1 MERNLERTS
10 LLFPGVHDNSW
21 LLCKIFTHVHTNYSG
36 NGSGVRGQ
44 QRCQRRQHLP
54 PPPLSIFINLHI
66 IAWID
71 LLLLWFWRRLSDGS
85 VTGGCVSKIGIS
97 PLPLYLVINIHI
109 TVWID
114 LDGASVATTS
124 SVAALASAS
133 GDGGSFLITILNWSD
148 RSGGSGTG
156 RGDSCKGTV
165 RDAKILPFS
174 EVSSEK
180 NFTWDLCAG

>member
-1 MERNLERTS
+1 MLNLPNFGRKWKGTWNARRYYS
-10 LLFPGVHDNSW
+10 LAYTIIPGCSAKYLHMAIPIIVATEAVSEVSNGVSGDN
-21 LLCKIFTHVHTNYSG
+21 I
-36 NGSGVRGQ
+36 
-44 QRCQRRQHLP
+44 
-54 PPPLSIFINLHI
+54 PPPLSLFINLHI

-156 RGDSCKGTV
+156 C
-165 RDAKILPFS
+165 
-174 EVSSEK
+174 
-180 NFTWDLCAG
+180 